1 MTRLHSYKIRDIF
14 INFFGPLPWTCG
26 ECLGI
31 ITVYGKAATDG
42 MIHHISEDP
51 TDNSRDNLLAMHN
64 RCHSIHHSYGKHNSP
79 DARTKISEALT
90 GQPLSNE
97 RKVAISNALR
107 GRRFTTEHRQKI
119 SDALVQHLSQPE
131 AREQR
136 RRAATGYKHT
146 EASRAKMSAAKKGIV
161 PQSSVLRGQCSCG
174 KISTRAAIAS
184 HAKRLG
190 HEWSPL

>member
-1 MTRLHSYKIRDIF
+1 MTRLHSYKILEIF
-14 INFFGPLPWTCG
+14 TNFFGPLPWTCG

-31 ITVYGKAATDG
+31 ITVYGKAASDG

-79 DARTKISEALT
+79 EARAKISAAHKGRSLT
-90 GQPLSNE
+90 QEHKDKIGKGVTG
-97 RKVAISNALR
+97 RK
-107 GRRFTTEHRQKI
+107 FTDEHRQRI
-119 SDALVQHLSQPE
+119 SDAVKRHLSGDE

-136 RRAATGYKHT
+136 RRAATGRTHT
-146 EASRAKMSAAKKGIV
+146 EEARKKMSTAKQGYTPIGSILK
-161 PQSSVLRGQCSCG
+161 GQCSCG